1 MTLSE
6 TPPEGLLDWIKAQ
19 DLQWRDYFIYRA
31 GWQTD
36 PLTGLRH
43 KCVDAV
49 CSACGETVK
58 LYYVPGG
65 GCGHAGYSAPFGF
78 LHPASG
84 DELAS
89 GDKLACPMC
98 GEEVE
103 AKHVSSA
110 QRLARYVWP
119 MTAEA
124 RGGKLLLYLW
134 RVCRDVEKSGR
145 VTWRV
150 DPWEVYAFGGT
161 SAARWRHWK
170 KYMYSTYILPGW
182 EERKRF
188 ADTMFDVE
196 LVYCPEGLANVYAE
210 TECANCK
217 LETYMG
223 VETEY
228 RFPVAW
234 MKLWQRHRNAE
245 ALTAPNARKLAAAL
259 IAEGKRSPVYNK
271 DWSERTDV
279 LHGVDWK
286 RKKPHELLR
295 LTKEELN
302 YFNGAEDAL
311 KRLKAMLLAR
321 KYGVACRLGEEVTK
335 VAEVQQ
341 EDFLKRG
348 VLPGKAERYLDRQAA
363 RYKSRLWPG
372 YLLDYWTM
380 AERLGED
387 LTERDVMWPQNLK
400 RAHDQMQERQKA
412 EAAEK
417 RREAFQQRYE
427 RMKKYAFADGD
438 IFIRPCGTEEELIA
452 EGKALHHCVASYAE
466 RHARGELT
474 IFFIRRKDKPD
485 EPWYTLNF
493 NEKRLSVTENRG
505 MCNCAR
511 TDEVRNFENTWLEWI
526 RSGRKR
532 RTSAA

>member
-124 RGGKLLLYLW
+124 RDGKLLLYLW

-196 LVYCPEGLANVYAE
+196 LVYCPEGLANIYAE

-217 LETYMG
+217 LESYMS

-234 MKLWQRHRNAE
+234 IRETQVVEYTLLNVLSDEWVIAGLENCPALGGIARFSFSEAIKYVKRGMKVRRAGWNGRNQHIELAVDIRYYSATDAQPRNAYHE
-245 ALTAPNARKLAAAL
+245 DIGSKAIVFCGTRGEQIGWLASQADML
-259 IAEGKRSPVYNK
+259 
-271 DWSERTDV
+271 
-279 LHGVDWK
+279 
-286 RKKPHELLR
+286 
-295 LTKEELN
+295 
-302 YFNGAEDAL
+302 AEDW
-311 KRLKAMLLAR
+311 MF
-321 KYGVACRLGEEVTK
+321 CE
-335 VAEVQQ
+335 
-341 EDFLKRG
+341 
-348 VLPGKAERYLDRQAA
+348 
-363 RYKSRLWPG
+363 
-372 YLLDYWTM
+372 
-380 AERLGED
+380 
-387 LTERDVMWPQNLK
+387 
-400 RAHDQMQERQKA
+400 
-412 EAAEK
+412 
-417 RREAFQQRYE
+417 
-427 RMKKYAFADGD
+427 
-438 IFIRPCGTEEELIA
+438 
-452 EGKALHHCVASYAE
+452 
-466 RHARGELT
+466 
-474 IFFIRRKDKPD
+474 
-485 EPWYTLNF
+485 
-493 NEKRLSVTENRG
+493 
-505 MCNCAR
+505 
-511 TDEVRNFENTWLEWI
+511 
-526 RSGRKR
+526 
-532 RTSAA
+532 

>member
-124 RGGKLLLYLW
+124 QGGKLLLYLW

-145 VTWRV
+145 VTWRI

-259 IAEGKRSPVYNK
+259 IAEGKRSLVYNK
-271 DWSERTDV
+271 NWSERTDV

-295 LTKEELN
+295 LTKEELT

-311 KRLKAMLLAR
+311 KRLKALLLAR

-335 VAEVQQ
+335 VTEGQQ

-427 RMKKYAFADGD
+427 RMKKYAFTDGD
-438 IFIRPCGTEEELIA
+438 ILIRPCGTEEELIA

-493 NEKRLSVTENRG
+493 NEKKLSVTENRG

-511 TDEVRNFENTWLEWI
+511 TEEIQNFENTWLEWI

>member
-1 MTLSE
+1 MMLSE
-6 TPPEGLLDWIKAQ
+6 TPPEGLLDWVKAQ
-19 DLQWRDYFIYRA
+19 DLQWKDYFIYRA

-58 LYYVPGG
+58 LSYVPGG
-65 GCGHAGYSAPFGF
+65 SCGHWSGAPFGF
-78 LHPASG
+78 LHPVSG
-84 DELAS
+84 DALTS
-89 GDKLACPMC
+89 GDRLACPMC
-98 GEEVE
+98 GDAVE
-103 AKHVSSA
+103 AKHVSNA
-110 QRLARYVWP
+110 QHLERYVWP

-124 RGGKLLLYLW
+124 QDGKLLLYLW

-150 DPWEVYAFGGT
+150 DPWEAYAFGGT
-161 SAARWRHWK
+161 SAARWRHWQ
-170 KYMYSTYILPGW
+170 KYITATYILPDW

-188 ADTMFDVE
+188 GDTMYDIE
-196 LVYCPEGLANVYAE
+196 LVYCPEGLSDIYAQ

-217 LETYMG
+217 LETYMDI
-223 VETEY
+223 ETEY
-228 RFPVAW
+228 RFPVTW
-234 MKLWQRHRNAE
+234 MKLWQRHKTAE
-245 ALTAPNARKLAAAL
+245 ALMAPNAKKLAAAL
-259 IAEGKRSPVYNK
+259 VAEGKLSQIYNK
-271 DWSERTDV
+271 RWAEKTDV

-286 RKKPHELLR
+286 KKKPHEMLR
-295 LTKEELN
+295 LTKEELT
-302 YFNGAEDAL
+302 YFNGAEDAP
-311 KRLKAMLLAR
+311 KRLKAMMLAR
-321 KYGVACRLGEEVTK
+321 RYDVDCRLGEEVTK
-335 VAEVQQ
+335 ITASQQ

-348 VLPGKAERYLDRQAA
+348 VLPGKAERYLDKQAA

-380 AERLGED
+380 AEKLGED
-387 LTERDVMWPQNLK
+387 ITDRDVMWPQNLK
-400 RAHDQMQERQKA
+400 RAHDQMRERQKTK
-412 EAAEK
+412 AAEE
-417 RREAFQQRYE
+417 RRGRFQQRYE
-427 RMKKYAFADGD
+427 RMKKYAFEDGD
-438 IFIRPCGTEEELIA
+438 IFIRPCETEEELIA

-466 RHARGELT
+466 RHAQGELT

-493 NEKRLSVTENRG
+493 NEKTLSVTENRG
-505 MCNCAR
+505 LRNCDR
-511 TDEVRNFENTWLEWI
+511 TEEIRNFENTWLEWV

>member
-58 LYYVPGG
+58 LSYVPGG
-65 GCGHAGYSAPFGF
+65 GCGHAGYSTLFGF
-78 LHPASG
+78 LHPASE
-84 DELAS
+84 DALAS
-89 GDKLACPMC
+89 GDRLACPMC

-103 AKHVSSA
+103 ARHVSSA
-110 QRLARYVWP
+110 QQLARYVWP

-124 RGGKLLLYLW
+124 QGGKLLLYLW

-145 VTWRV
+145 VTWRI

-161 SAARWRHWK
+161 SAARWKHWK
-170 KYMYSTYILPGW
+170 KYMTATYILPGW

-188 ADTMFDVE
+188 ADTMFDVD
-196 LVYCPEGLANVYAE
+196 LVYCPEGLSNLYAQ

-217 LETYMG
+217 LETYMS

-234 MKLWQRHRNAE
+234 MK
-245 ALTAPNARKLAAAL
+245 
-259 IAEGKRSPVYNK
+259 RSPVYNK
-271 DWSERTDV
+271 NWSERTDV

-286 RKKPHELLR
+286 KKKPHEMLR
-295 LTKEELN
+295 LTKEELS
-302 YFNGAEDAL
+302 YFNGAEDAP
-311 KRLKAMLLAR
+311 KRLKALLLAR
-321 KYGVACRLGEEVTK
+321 KYGVPCRLGEEVTK
-335 VAEVQQ
+335 VTESQQ

-372 YLLDYWTM
+372 YLLDYWGM
-380 AERLGED
+380 AEKAGED
-387 LTERDVMWPQNLK
+387 LTDRDVMWPQNLQ
-400 RAHDQMQERQKA
+400 RAHDQMQERRKA
-412 EAAEK
+412 KAAVE
-417 RREAFQQRYE
+417 RRERFQQRYE
-427 RMKKYAFADGD
+427 RMKKYAFEDGD
-438 IFIRPCGTEEELIA
+438 IFIRPCETEEELIA
-452 EGKALHHCVASYAE
+452 EGKALHHCVATYAE
-466 RHARGELT
+466 RHARGDLT
-474 IFFIRRKDKPD
+474 IFFIRHKDKPD

-493 NEKRLSVTENRG
+493 NEKTLSATENRG
-505 MCNCAR
+505 LRNCDR
-511 TDEVRNFENTWLEWI
+511 TEEIRNFENTWLEWV

>member
-19 DLQWRDYFIYRA
+19 KLDWRDYFIYSD

-58 LYYVPGG
+58 LSYVPGG

-145 VTWRV
+145 VTWRI

-245 ALTAPNARKLAAAL
+245 ALTAPNAR
-259 IAEGKRSPVYNK
+259 
-271 DWSERTDV
+271 
-279 LHGVDWK
+279 
-286 RKKPHELLR
+286 
-295 LTKEELN
+295 
-302 YFNGAEDAL
+302 
-311 KRLKAMLLAR
+311 
-321 KYGVACRLGEEVTK
+321 
-335 VAEVQQ
+335 
-341 EDFLKRG
+341 
-348 VLPGKAERYLDRQAA
+348 
-363 RYKSRLWPG
+363 
-372 YLLDYWTM
+372 
-380 AERLGED
+380 
-387 LTERDVMWPQNLK
+387 
-400 RAHDQMQERQKA
+400 
-412 EAAEK
+412 
-417 RREAFQQRYE
+417 
-427 RMKKYAFADGD
+427 
-438 IFIRPCGTEEELIA
+438 
-452 EGKALHHCVASYAE
+452 
-466 RHARGELT
+466 
-474 IFFIRRKDKPD
+474 
-485 EPWYTLNF
+485 
-493 NEKRLSVTENRG
+493 
-505 MCNCAR
+505 
-511 TDEVRNFENTWLEWI
+511 
-526 RSGRKR
+526 
-532 RTSAA
+532 

>member
-1 MTLSE
+1 MMLSE
-6 TPPEGLLDWIKAQ
+6 TPPEGLLDWVKAQ
-19 DLQWRDYFIYRA
+19 DLRWKDYFIYRT

-36 PLTGLRH
+36 PLTGMRH

-58 LYYVPGG
+58 LSYVPGG
-65 GCGHAGYSAPFGF
+65 SHGCAGYSTPFGF
-78 LHPASG
+78 LHPVSG
-84 DELAS
+84 DALTS
-89 GDKLACPMC
+89 GDRLACPMC
-98 GEEVE
+98 GEAVE
-103 AKHVSSA
+103 AKHVSNA
-110 QRLARYVWP
+110 QHLERYVWP

-124 RGGKLLLYLW
+124 QEGKLLLYLW

-150 DPWEVYAFGGT
+150 DPWEVYAFGEKD
-161 SAARWRHWK
+161 AERWRHWQ
-170 KYMYSTYILPGW
+170 KYMTATYIISDW

-188 ADTMFDVE
+188 GDTMFDVD
-196 LVYCPEGLANVYAE
+196 LVYCPEGLSNIYAQ

-234 MKLWQRHRNAE
+234 MKLWQRRKSAE
-245 ALTAPNARKLAAAL
+245 ALMAPNAKKLAAAL
-259 IAEGKRSPVYNK
+259 IAEGQRSPAYNK
-271 DWSERTDV
+271 NWSERTDV

-286 RKKPHELLR
+286 KKKPHEMLR
-295 LTKEELN
+295 LTKEELT
-302 YFNGAEDAL
+302 YFNSAEDAP

-321 KYGVACRLGEEVTK
+321 KYNVPCRLGEEVTK
-335 VAEVQQ
+335 VTASQQ

-348 VLPGKAERYLDRQAA
+348 VLPGKAERYLDKQAA
-363 RYKSRLWPG
+363 RYKNRLWPG

-387 LTERDVMWPQNLK
+387 LADCDVMWPQNLQ

-412 EAAEK
+412 EAAEE
-417 RREAFQQRYE
+417 RRGRFRQRYE
-427 RMKKYAFADGD
+427 RMKKYAFEDGG
-438 IFIRPCGTEEELIA
+438 IFIRPCETEEELIA

-493 NEKRLSVTENRG
+493 NEKTLSVTENRG
-505 MCNCAR
+505 LCNCDR
-511 TDEVRNFENTWLEWI
+511 TEEVRNFENTWLEWV

>member
-1 MTLSE
+1 MSTASSTAKRGTRQRSMMACLWCVFSLVITAAIVVSEPEPAVVGTAMNGGRACMTLKSPVICSTVQLGRTMRAAAALAVSIGE
-6 TPPEGLLDWIKAQ
+6 PPPTARKPSQPSA
-19 DLQWRDYFIYRA
+19 RYRSR
-31 GWQTD
+31 T
-36 PLTGLRH
+36 
-43 KCVDAV
+43 
-49 CSACGETVK
+49 CSMMEIVG
-58 LYYVPGG
+58 
-65 GCGHAGYSAPFGF
+65 
-78 LHPASG
+78 
-84 DELAS
+84 
-89 GDKLACPMC
+89 
-98 GEEVE
+98 
-103 AKHVSSA
+103 
-110 QRLARYVWP
+110 LARTPSKW
-119 MTAEA
+119 TAEMPAASICA
-124 RGGKLLLYLW
+124 RI
-134 RVCRDVEKSGR
+134 
-145 VTWRV
+145 
-150 DPWEVYAFGGT
+150 GGT

-259 IAEGKRSPVYNK
+259 IAEGKRSLVYNK
-271 DWSERTDV
+271 NWSERTDV

-295 LTKEELN
+295 LTKEELT

-311 KRLKAMLLAR
+311 KRLKALLLAR

-335 VAEVQQ
+335 VTEGQQ

-380 AERLGED
+380 AERLGEN

-427 RMKKYAFADGD
+427 RMKKYAFTDGD
-438 IFIRPCGTEEELIA
+438 ILIRPCGTEEELIA

-493 NEKRLSVTENRG
+493 NEKKLSVTENRG

-511 TDEVRNFENTWLEWI
+511 TEEIQNFENTWLEWI

>member
-19 DLQWRDYFIYRA
+19 KLDWRDYFIYRV
-31 GWQTD
+31 GWQTE

-65 GCGHAGYSAPFGF
+65 GCGRAGYSTPFGF
-78 LHPASG
+78 LHPVSG
-84 DELAS
+84 DALAS

-98 GEEVE
+98 GEAVE

-110 QRLARYVWP
+110 QQLARYVWP

-124 RGGKLLLYLW
+124 QGGKLLLYLW
-134 RVCRDVEKSGR
+134 RVRRDVEKSGR

-161 SAARWRHWK
+161 SAARWKHWQ

-188 ADTMFDVE
+188 ADTMFDVD
-196 LVYCPEGLANVYAE
+196 LVYCPEGLANIYAQ

-234 MKLWQRHRNAE
+234 MKIWQRHRNAE

-271 DWSERTDV
+271 NWSEKTDV

-286 RKKPHELLR
+286 RKKAARAAADDEGRAQLLQR
-295 LTKEELN
+295 RGGRAEALE
-302 YFNGAEDAL
+302 GAA
-311 KRLKAMLLAR
+311 AR
-321 KYGVACRLGEEVTK
+321 SEIRCGLPSRRGGHKGGGVAAGGLFE
-335 VAEVQQ
+335 
-341 EDFLKRG
+341 
-348 VLPGKAERYLDRQAA
+348 
-363 RYKSRLWPG
+363 
-372 YLLDYWTM
+372 
-380 AERLGED
+380 
-387 LTERDVMWPQNLK
+387 
-400 RAHDQMQERQKA
+400 
-412 EAAEK
+412 
-417 RREAFQQRYE
+417 
-427 RMKKYAFADGD
+427 
-438 IFIRPCGTEEELIA
+438 
-452 EGKALHHCVASYAE
+452 
-466 RHARGELT
+466 ARGAAGQG
-474 IFFIRRKDKPD
+474 R
-485 EPWYTLNF
+485 
-493 NEKRLSVTENRG
+493 
-505 MCNCAR
+505 
-511 TDEVRNFENTWLEWI
+511 EV
-526 RSGRKR
+526 S
-532 RTSAA
+532 

>member
-19 DLQWRDYFIYRA
+19 KLDWRDYFIYRA

-58 LYYVPGG
+58 LSYVPGG
-65 GCGHAGYSAPFGF
+65 GCGHAGYSTPFGF
-78 LHPASG
+78 LHPVSG
-84 DELAS
+84 DALAS
-89 GDKLACPMC
+89 GDDLACPMC
-98 GEEVE
+98 GEAVE
-103 AKHVSSA
+103 AKHVSNA

-124 RGGKLLLYLW
+124 QGGKLLLYLW

-161 SAARWRHWK
+161 SAARWRHWQK
-170 KYMYSTYILPGW
+170 FMTATYIIPGW

-188 ADTMFDVE
+188 ADTMFDVD
-196 LVYCPEGLANVYAE
+196 LVYCPEGLANIYAQ

-217 LETYMG
+217 LESYMS

-228 RFPVAW
+228 RFPVTW
-234 MKLWQRHRNAE
+234 MKLWQRHKTAE
-245 ALTAPNARKLAAAL
+245 ALMAPNAKKLTAAM
-259 IAEGKRSPVYNK
+259 IAKEKRSATYNK
-271 DWSERTDV
+271 EWSEKTDV
-279 LHGVDWK
+279 LHGVVWK
-286 RKKPHELLR
+286 KRKPHEMLR
-295 LTKEELN
+295 LTKEELD
-302 YFNGAEDAL
+302 YFDSTPSAARRLRAL
-311 KRLKAMLLAR
+311 QLAR
-321 KYGVACRLGEEVTK
+321 WYGVPCRLGEEITTLT
-335 VAEVQQ
+335 ASEQ
-341 EDFLKRG
+341 ESFLRRG
-348 VLPGKAERYLDRQAA
+348 VLPGKAERYLDKQAA
-363 RYKSRLWPG
+363 RYKNRLWPG
-372 YLLDYWTM
+372 YLLDYWCM
-380 AERLGED
+380 AEKLGED
-387 LTERDVMWPQNLK
+387 LTDRDILWPQNVQ
-400 RAHDQMQERQKA
+400 RAHDQMRERQKTKA
-412 EAAEK
+412 AAE
-417 RREAFQQRYE
+417 RRERFQQRYE
-427 RMKKYAFADGD
+427 RMKKYAFEDGD
-438 IFIRPCGTEEELIA
+438 IFIRPCETEEELIA
-452 EGKALHHCVASYAE
+452 EGKALHHCVATYAE

-493 NEKRLSVTENRG
+493 NEKAHAVTENRG
-505 MCNCAR
+505 LRNCER
-511 TDEVRNFENTWLEWI
+511 TEEVRSFENTWLEWI

>member
-19 DLQWRDYFIYRA
+19 KLDWREYIIYRA
-31 GWQTD
+31 GWQAD
-36 PLTGLRH
+36 PLTGIKHRCADCICTH
-43 KCVDAV
+43 
-49 CSACGETVK
+49 CGAHFKAARADGT
-58 LYYVPGG
+58 
-65 GCGHAGYSAPFGF
+65 PFGF
-78 LHPASG
+78 FSPVSG
-84 DELAS
+84 DAIKS
-89 GDKLACPMC
+89 GNKLLCPEC
-98 GEEVE
+98 GAETE
-103 AKHVSSA
+103 AKHVSA
-110 QRLARYVWP
+110 ATHLERYVWP
-119 MTAEA
+119 MSAEA
-124 RGGKLLLYLW
+124 QDGKLLLYLW
-134 RVCRDVEKSGR
+134 RVCRDIEKTGEVVWSAF
-145 VTWRV
+145 
-150 DPWEVYAFGGT
+150 PWELYIFGAKTAEKYVHWGKSYTTVYTF
-161 SAARWRHWK
+161 SRW
-170 KYMYSTYILPGW
+170 
-182 EERKRF
+182 KRQTRLT
-188 ADTMFDVE
+188 DTMLDIA
-196 LVYCPEGLANVYAE
+196 LVYCPEGLSGVYAQ

-217 LETYMG
+217 LESYMS

-234 MKLWQRHRNAE
+234 MKLWQRHKSAE
-245 ALTAPNARKLAAAL
+245 ALTAPNAKKLTAAL
-259 IAEGKRSPVYNK
+259 ITEGKRSPAYNK
-271 DWSERTDV
+271 NWSERTDV

-286 RKKPHELLR
+286 KKKPHELLR
-295 LTKEELN
+295 LTKEELT
-302 YFNGAEDAL
+302 YFNGAEDAP
-311 KRLKAMLLAR
+311 KRLKALLLAR
-321 KYGVACRLGEEVTK
+321 KYNVPCRLGEEVTK
-335 VAEVQQ
+335 VTEVRQ

-387 LTERDVMWPQNLK
+387 LTERDMMWPQNLK

-427 RMKKYAFADGD
+427 RMKRYAFEDGD
-438 IFIRPCGTEEELIA
+438 ILIRACETEEELIA

-493 NEKRLSVTENRG
+493 NEKKLSVTENRG

>member
-19 DLQWRDYFIYRA
+19 KLDWRDYFIYRA

-58 LYYVPGG
+58 LSYVPGG
-65 GCGHAGYSAPFGF
+65 GCGCAGYSAPFGF
-78 LHPASG
+78 LHPVSG
-84 DELAS
+84 DALIS

-110 QRLARYVWP
+110 KKLARYVWP

-124 RGGKLLLYLW
+124 RGGKLMLYLW

-161 SAARWRHWK
+161 SAARWKHWE
-170 KYMYSTYILPGW
+170 KYMTTTYIIPGW

-188 ADTMFDVE
+188 SDSMLDVE
-196 LVYCPEGLANVYAE
+196 LVYCPEGLANIYAQ

-223 VETEY
+223 VETKY

-234 MKLWQRHRNAE
+234 MKLWQRHKNAE
-245 ALTAPNARKLAAAL
+245 ALMAPNARKLAAAL
-259 IAEGKRSPVYNK
+259 IAEGKRSPTYNK
-271 DWSERTDV
+271 YWSEKTDV
-279 LHGVDWK
+279 LSGINWK
-286 RKKPHELLR
+286 AKKPHEMLR
-295 LTKEELN
+295 ITKEELS
-302 YFNGAEDAL
+302 YFNGAEDGGKRMEAL
-311 KRLKAMLLAR
+311 LLVR
-321 KYGVACRLGEEVTK
+321 KYGVPCRLGEEVTAAARWEQK
-335 VAEVQQ
+335 
-341 EDFLKRG
+341 DCLKRG
-348 VLPGKAERYLDRQAA
+348 VLPSRAEAYIARQKK
-363 RYKSRLWPG
+363 RYKNSLWFG
-372 YLLDYWTM
+372 YLLDYWSM
-380 AERLGED
+380 AEMAGED
-387 LTERDVMWPQNLK
+387 LTDRDVLFPQNLK
-400 RAHDQMQERQKA
+400 RAHDQMQERKKQK
-412 EAAEK
+412 AAEK

-427 RMKKYAFADGD
+427 RMKKYAFEDGN
-438 IFIRPCGTEEELIA
+438 IFIRPCETEEELIA

-505 MCNCAR
+505 LRNCER
-511 TDEVRNFENTWLEWI
+511 TDEVRNFEKIWLEWV